1 MSIKNF
7 FNRLKF
13 WKRTHTEHLVNP
25 EDRLAN
31 KLKQYES
38 YVFKTQSI
46 LMWENPAVSILC
58 VISVNILFWIIVNL
72 QWRFYGIVCSALL
85 VMSLHEAWVQ
95 QIWPEIRVPPK
106 KEPEEMPAR
115 PTHPSVIAVSRF
127 VTNACTVS
135 KDYLNWLKTFR
146 TQQPGVFC
154 CGICLLFAGLILVG
168 NAFSGM
174 LLAYLIL
181 MAVLIGPGIVLHVVP
196 PQMKQTAVQYWT
208 CFHSMFAAN
217 AAGGEMSEDEYIPE
231 TSTEDMALL
240 SQVSDLHQEM
250 RRSSDSI
257 TAKGSSSDP
266 VSGLSLMPSHEE
278 VDSLA
283 TLSDFEP
290 SLDDNNVL
298 PLDPALDDSSDS
310 AADEAEQIQF
320 QSGHFN
326 GETSSS
332 EDGDIS
338 TTDLEFG
345 DPIIEQRSDDRG
357 LLTAFISQAVATNV
371 LGVIQKSI
379 FSHSQQPSSSQSER
393 QKLLKQ
399 DSNSSGSDVDD
410 DFEMIDKEELN
421 KHDLS

>member
-7 FNRLKF
+7 LNRLKF

-25 EDRLAN
+25 EERLAS

-38 YVFKTQSI
+38 YVFKTQNI

-58 VISVNILFWIIVNL
+58 VIFVNILFWIIVNL
-72 QWRFYGIVCSALL
+72 EWRFYGILCSALL
-85 VMSLHEAWVQ
+85 VMSLHEAWIQ

-106 KEPEEMPAR
+106 REPAEIQEK
-115 PTHPSVIAVSRF
+115 PTHSSVIAVSRF
-127 VTNACTVS
+127 VTNACTVC
-135 KDYLNWLKTFR
+135 KEYLNWLKSFR
-146 TQQPGVFC
+146 MQQPGVFC
-154 CGICLLFAGLILVG
+154 CGLCLLFGGLVLVG
-168 NAFSGM
+168 NAVSGT
-174 LLAYLIL
+174 LLVYLVL
-181 MAVLIGPGIVLHVVP
+181 MAVLIGPGVILHVVP
-196 PQMKQTAVQYWT
+196 PQMKQSAAQCWTCLHSTFATNTAV
-208 CFHSMFAAN
+208 S
-217 AAGGEMSEDEYIPE
+217 EMSEDEYIPE
-231 TSTEDMALL
+231 TSTEDMVLL
-240 SQVSDLHQEM
+240 SQVSDLQQEM

-266 VSGLSLMPSHEE
+266 VSGLSFMPSHEE

-310 AADEAEQIQF
+310 AAEEADQIQF

-326 GETSSS
+326 GESSSS

-345 DPIIEQRSDDRG
+345 DPIIEQRSEDRG
-357 LLTAFISQAVATNV
+357 LLTAFISQAVASNV

-379 FSHSQQPSSSQSER
+379 FSHSQHSSSSQSEK
-393 QKLLKQ
+393 QKLLTQ
-399 DSNSSGSDVDD
+399 DNNSSGSEVDD
-410 DFEMIDKEELN
+410 DFEMIDKDELN